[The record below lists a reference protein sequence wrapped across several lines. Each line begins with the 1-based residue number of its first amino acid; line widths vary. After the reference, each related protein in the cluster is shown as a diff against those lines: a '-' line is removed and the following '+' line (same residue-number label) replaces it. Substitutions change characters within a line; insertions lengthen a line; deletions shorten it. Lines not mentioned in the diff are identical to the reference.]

1 MDYGL
6 MLVLH
11 SHLPYLKHHGEDWLF
26 EAMAETYVPLVMT
39 WSRLLAEDVRAC
51 VTISLSPT
59 LIQQLAS
66 DYIRKGFLQYLK
78 ECEKKAR
85 SDERHYSAAGEQE
98 LARVARDYQRFYQE
112 VRRSYQVDLG
122 GDLLGAFKDLR
133 ERVPL
138 EIITT
143 AATHSYLPLLKD
155 QSGLERQI
163 AMGKASFAKH
173 LGFEPRGFWLP
184 ECGYYPGIEEILTRH
199 GFEYVFVDGHAIEG
213 GRPAQVFSGP
223 YGISEEEVFS
233 ETGLSTYSPY
243 MVEGHNLKVFGR
255 NAMISQQVW
264 SKDNGY
270 PGDPHYRE
278 YHKKASQSGLKYW
291 RVTDRGLDQGSKAP
305 YDREEA
311 LRITKQHAGHFVRM
325 VGDMLKEAD
334 KIGYPNPL
342 VVACYDTELFG
353 HWWWEGVDWLEEV
366 ARQVAG
372 KHNWK
377 MVLPSRVLAQRD
389 PIPSAKLFE
398 SSWGAGGK
406 HLGWSNN
413 ETSWMWD
420 TLDKAREELS
430 LLEGTVLS
438 KWAERAHQQAIK
450 ELMLMESSDWF
461 FMVTNN
467 YTRDYAVKRF
477 LDHFAKLIR
486 LTSLIKLN
494 RFDAGDQSWVMKIE
508 QEDRCFN

>member
-1 MDYGL
+1 

-11 SHLPYLKHHGEDWLF
+11 SHLPYLKHHGEVWLF

-39 WSRLLAEDVRAC
+39 WSRLLAEDIHAC

-66 DYIRKGFLQYLK
+66 EYIRTGFVQYLK

-85 SDERHYSAAGEQE
+85 WDERHYLAVGEQE
-98 LARVARDYQRFYQE
+98 LARVAQDYQRFYQE

-122 GDLLGAFKDLR
+122 GDLLGAFKHLR
-133 ERVPL
+133 DRVPL

-163 AMGKASFAKH
+163 AMGKASFARH

-184 ECGYYPGIEEILTRH
+184 ECGYYPGIEEILTQH
-199 GFEYVFVDGHAIEG
+199 GFKYVFVDGHAIEG
-213 GRPAQVFSGP
+213 GLPAQAFSGP
-223 YGISEEEVFS
+223 YGLSEVEVFS

-243 MVEGHNLKVFGR
+243 IVKGHELKVFGR
-255 NAMISQQVW
+255 NAMISRQVW

-278 YHKKASQSGLKYW
+278 YHKKAPQSGLKYW
-291 RVTDRGLDQGSKAP
+291 RVTDRGLDQSSKLP
-305 YDREEA
+305 YDRGRA
-311 LRITKQHAGHFVRM
+311 LQIAGQHAGHFVKL
-325 VGDMLKEAD
+325 VDDMLKEAE
-334 KIGYPNPL
+334 KMGYPDPL

-366 ARQVAG
+366 ARQVVE
-372 KHNWK
+372 KDNWH
-377 MVLPSRVLAQRD
+377 MVLPGRVLSQRSLLS
-389 PIPSAKLFE
+389 SANLFE

-413 ETSWMWD
+413 ETSWMWE
-420 TLDKAREELS
+420 TLAKAREELS
-430 LLEGTVLS
+430 RGEGPLS
-438 KWAERAHQQAIK
+438 KWGERAQQQAIK

-467 YTRDYAVKRF
+467 YTRDYAIKRF
-477 LDHFAKLIR
+477 LEHYAKLIR
-486 LTSLIKLN
+486 LTSLVKLN
-494 RFDAGDQSWVMKIE
+494 RFDARDQSWVMKIE
-508 QEDRCFN
+508 QEDKVF